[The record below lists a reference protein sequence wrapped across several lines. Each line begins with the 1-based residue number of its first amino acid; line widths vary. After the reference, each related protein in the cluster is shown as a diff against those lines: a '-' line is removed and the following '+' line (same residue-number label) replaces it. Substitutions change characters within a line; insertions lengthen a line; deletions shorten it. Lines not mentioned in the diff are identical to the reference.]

1 MRFAYALAGEG
12 RGHTTRAL
20 GLGQELIDRGHEVR
34 FFTDGDALALLRT
47 RFGPDAVVEMPVP
60 RFAYSRRGVN
70 WTRTLPVNAGFILR
84 RRAHARRI
92 LPEVERFQPDACIA
106 DFEPTLHAVARMLN
120 IPIISFDSQHF
131 ANVCRLRDHVPLFH
145 RIRMLPVAIGSR
157 MFLPRPS
164 LVIVSKA
171 FGLPTRR
178 EGQILVGPVLRP
190 RIRDGSWKP
199 EGTHLLAYLRGSTA
213 PVVGPILEAA
223 AQRGLQARF
232 YGMDIPDLPDHG
244 VQCEISEDG
253 FIRDM
258 LSTDLMITT
267 AGSQVIGEVAHL
279 GVPSL
284 IVPEPGQVEQD
295 INARLAEATCSR
307 VRRLNVKDLGPKDIH
322 AAIEDLSER
331 SFDSF
336 GDGTSHA
343 ADVLLHHLEA

>member
-1 MRFAYALAGEG
+1 
-12 RGHTTRAL
+12 
-20 GLGQELIDRGHEVR
+20 
-34 FFTDGDALALLRT
+34 
-47 RFGPDAVVEMPVP
+47 
-60 RFAYSRRGVN
+60 
-70 WTRTLPVNAGFILR
+70 
-84 RRAHARRI
+84 
-92 LPEVERFQPDACIA
+92 
-106 DFEPTLHAVARMLN
+106 
-120 IPIISFDSQHF
+120 
-131 ANVCRLRDHVPLFH
+131 
-145 RIRMLPVAIGSR
+145 
-157 MFLPRPS
+157 
-164 LVIVSKA
+164 
-171 FGLPTRR
+171 
-178 EGQILVGPVLRP
+178 
-190 RIRDGSWKP
+190 
-199 EGTHLLAYLRGSTA
+199 
-213 PVVGPILEAA
+213 
-223 AQRGLQARF
+223 
-232 YGMDIPDLPDHG
+232 MDIPDLPDHG

-258 LSTDLMITT
+258 LSTDLMVTT